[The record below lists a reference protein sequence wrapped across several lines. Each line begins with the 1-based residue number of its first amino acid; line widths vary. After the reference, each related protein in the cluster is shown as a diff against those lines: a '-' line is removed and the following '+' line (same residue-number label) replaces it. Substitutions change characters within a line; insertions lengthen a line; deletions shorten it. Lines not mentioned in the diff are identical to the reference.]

1 MIDRLLSVLMAV
13 CLALLV
19 WLYTRSRD
27 HEMLDN
33 VTLPVEV
40 VLAPRYAEHYHLEV
54 TGQAQ
59 ILTSFTGPVQRIR
72 ELQMMM
78 QRKELQVVKT
88 FNVPDERLNESRF
101 TEAVVIEAGD
111 LNAPPGVTP
120 LVKQG
125 HNRVLCTLHRL
136 VERRLPV
143 RFDHLRDDA
152 PGVPVLLEPPTVLVR
167 GPQEVLDR
175 ASHLPTQPSEL
186 PARPLHAPANV
197 AAIGRVPLVTDLEGR
212 EVKVTPSR
220 VLVRVPGQARKP
232 YELAEVPVHFLC
244 PANFHLRPKF
254 IDERAGKITLKLL
267 GPVQD
272 EPPKVYAFIDLSKG
286 KFVSGLNHE
295 PLQLQLPRD
304 FQLAHDPP
312 RVVAFELLPGD
323 FVPDGLGMPTQPA
336 VPPGGE

>member
-143 RFDHLRDDA
+143 RFDHLRNNA
-152 PGVPVLLEPPTVLVR
+152 R
-167 GPQEVLDR
+167 GCR
-175 ASHLPTQPSEL
+175 CCSNRRRCWCA
-186 PARPLHAPANV
+186 
-197 AAIGRVPLVTDLEGR
+197 GRRRSSTGR
-212 EVKVTPSR
+212 RICRRSR
-220 VLVRVPGQARKP
+220 RS
-232 YELAEVPVHFLC
+232 C
-244 PANFHLRPKF
+244 
-254 IDERAGKITLKLL
+254 
-267 GPVQD
+267 
-272 EPPKVYAFIDLSKG
+272 
-286 KFVSGLNHE
+286 
-295 PLQLQLPRD
+295 
-304 FQLAHDPP
+304 
-312 RVVAFELLPGD
+312 
-323 FVPDGLGMPTQPA
+323 
-336 VPPGGE
+336 PPGRCTRRPTWRRSAGCRW